1 MEPDLLIC
9 QCHSTDHQ
17 LIFLY
22 DEDKIEKKDGTVEID
37 KTVYI
42 HVYLSDET
50 FWRRLWYGI
59 KYIFGYKCRYGAFD
73 EFIIKPEDAPKFEK
87 VAEFLK
93 K

>member
-22 DEDKIEKKDGTVEID
+22 DEDKDENGNITD

-42 HVYLSDET
+42 HIHLDKHS
-50 FWRRLWYGI
+50 FWKRLFYGM
-59 KYIFGYKCRYGAFD
+59 KYIFGYKSRYGAFD
-73 EFIIKPEDAPKFEK
+73 EFIIKPEDANKFEK
-87 VAEFLK
+87 VTEFLK

>member
-22 DEDKIEKKDGTVEID
+22 DEDKDENGNITD

-42 HVYLSDET
+42 HIHLAKHS
-50 FWRRLWYGI
+50 FWKRLFYGI
-59 KYIFGYKCRYGAFD
+59 KYIFGYKSRYGAFD
-73 EFIIKPEDAPKFEK
+73 EFIIKPEDANKFEK
-87 VAEFLK
+87 ATEFLK